1 MIAVIALFGTG
12 VVLVTRD
19 LFLGML
25 SIMILF
31 GSLHGYFF
39 AASYSLS
46 DQGVEIKGP
55 FGTHRREWGR
65 FKSFWVDPK
74 GLSLSPFTKRS
85 WLEHYRGMRLLYSDN
100 KDEIV
105 EFVTKAM
112 GKEARHGQRVTPVS

>member
-1 MIAVIALFGTG
+1 MIAVIALFGIG